1 LALELVKRLI
11 EEAER
16 AGQRVRL
23 EVVKINP
30 ALRLYQRLGF
40 RVNGEDERKFHMKRD
55 RKLAL

>member
-1 LALELVKRLI
+1 LI

-40 RVNGEDERKFHMKRD
+40 RVTGEDERKFHMKRD